1 MGKPD
6 QTEKMLLDYNDEFA
20 EIFSAFVFKNKVT
33 IDPAELREAATEYHH
48 LERENPRELRRD
60 VVKLYSGLELG
71 IIVLGLENQT
81 NIDPTMPIRMMGYNW
96 ARYRYEVKQVCR
108 RRWPCPKLPPSKELL
123 APVFSHVLNFS
134 IKHKWE
140 WPLALSDIVNVPPGL
155 EEFFQDYK
163 ITVTNVAWLTP
174 EERSQLTGDFRI
186 LVDALCELRETG
198 KLTGSTR
205 VIRHLEELLAALGAV
220 TGRKMF
226 VKKLRQHNEQKEIK
240 TMDDV
245 LEIWE
250 QKIFAN
256 GKKEGYESGKK
267 RGFAKGKEQGQNSTA
282 VRMCQRFGKTKSE
295 TVSCLMQDFGMT
307 EAQAL
312 SATNEY
318 WQK

>member
-1 MGKPD
+1 
-6 QTEKMLLDYNDEFA
+6 
-20 EIFSAFVFKNKVT
+20 
-33 IDPAELREAATEYHH
+33 
-48 LERENPRELRRD
+48 
-60 VVKLYSGLELG
+60 
-71 IIVLGLENQT
+71 
-81 NIDPTMPIRMMGYNW
+81 MGYNW

-174 EERSQLTGDFRI
+174 EERSKLTGDFRI
-186 LVDALCELRETG
+186 LANALCELRETG
-198 KLTGSTR
+198 KLTGSPQK
-205 VIRHLEELLAALGAV
+205 IRHLEELLSALGAV

-256 GKKEGYESGKK
+256 GKKEGYENGKK
-267 RGFAKGKEQGQNSTA
+267 QGFANGKKEGYENGKKQGEKEGFANGESTT
-282 VRMCQRFGKTKSE
+282 QRLVAKNLLSL
-295 TVSCLMQDFGMT
+295 S
-307 EAQAL
+307 AL
-312 SATNEY
+312 SVEEIARVTGLSIKEI
-318 WQK
+318 QELR

>member
-1 MGKPD
+1 
-6 QTEKMLLDYNDEFA
+6 
-20 EIFSAFVFKNKVT
+20 
-33 IDPAELREAATEYHH
+33 
-48 LERENPRELRRD
+48 
-60 VVKLYSGLELG
+60 
-71 IIVLGLENQT
+71 
-81 NIDPTMPIRMMGYNW
+81 MGYNW
-96 ARYRYEVKQVCR
+96 TRYRYEVKQAGGAQAFAARVGM
-108 RRWPCPKLPPSKELL
+108 PVGMVQKLPPKEKF

-205 VIRHLEELLAALGAV
+205 VIRHLEELLSALGAV

-267 RGFAKGKEQGQNSTA
+267 QGQNSTA
-282 VRMCQRFGKTKSE
+282 VRMCQRFGKNKSE